1 MIFRSRINPSSTA
14 IITDVIDSAINVDGT
29 ICKLPGAYGPIPS
42 VASLK
47 FLYGY
52 ASTDSVVLRE
62 DEMKPKDNGHR
73 TIHSNGP
80 KVTIEDMIRE
90 CVEICAQVAD
100 QHLATE
106 IAHAIRRLKPVI
118 SWP

>member
-1 MIFRSRINPSSTA
+1 
-14 IITDVIDSAINVDGT
+14 
-29 ICKLPGAYGPIPS
+29 
-42 VASLK
+42 
-47 FLYGY
+47 
-52 ASTDSVVLRE
+52 
-62 DEMKPKDNGHR
+62 MKPKDNGHR

-90 CVEICAQVAD
+90 IVEICEVAD